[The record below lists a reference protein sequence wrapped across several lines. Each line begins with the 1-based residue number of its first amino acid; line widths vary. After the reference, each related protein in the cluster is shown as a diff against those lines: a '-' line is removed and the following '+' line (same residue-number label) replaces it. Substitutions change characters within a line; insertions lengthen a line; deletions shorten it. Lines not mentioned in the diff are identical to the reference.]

1 MKKSW
6 MSLLIGLVIVALLAM
21 PMPASAQGGN
31 TYSSGF
37 QVQNLES
44 GMVADIDLVFYTS
57 AGAVAATISDT
68 IAANSN
74 KTYFPL
80 TAVSSGFA
88 GSVLVV
94 SKNGA
99 RVSAIVNMV
108 IYDGTSIRGGGS
120 YSGFTAGSTSVS
132 LPLLMKANYGI
143 GTWFSVQN
151 TSATSQTIAIDYTG
165 GGLTAGQCDTTVDV
179 APYSAQIIDQTVSA
193 CLPNGWVGGAKLT
206 GPSELAAVVIQVK
219 TGAKS
224 VWAYSGFTSN
234 GTSFFVPL
242 VSSNYYRSGTSI
254 NIQNVGASS
263 TNVTVSYKP
272 NVGFPGVA
280 CTETK
285 AIAPGATAVFGF
297 PQLPPA
303 CGSTAGFTGI
313 TDTTNGAFVGSATI
327 SANSASQN
335 LVAIVNQVKRGAAEG
350 ASYNAFFASDA
361 KNNISFPLV
370 MDRNYGIFTGMSIVN
385 VGSSSVTV
393 NCSFSGSARTVS
405 KTLAVGEGFTDVHLN
420 AFTVGYVGAGFCAVA
435 DASAK
440 IVGVMNQAKLGALDT
455 EDQLLTYEG
464 TNY

>member
-1 MKKSW
+1 MKK
-6 MSLLIGLVIVALLAM
+6 IGVLTLAILFLFSM
-21 PMPASAQGGN
+21 LASPSNVNAQGGN

-37 QVQNLES
+37 QVQNLET
-44 GMVADIDLVFYTS
+44 GMDAELDLLFYDST
-57 AGAVAATISDT
+57 GAIAATISDT
-68 IAANSN
+68 IAANTN

-80 TAVSSGFA
+80 TGVTTGFS

-108 IYDGTSIRGGGS
+108 IFEGTSIRGGGS
-120 YSGFTAGSTSVS
+120 YSGFTDGASNIS

-151 TSATSQTIAIDYTG
+151 TSSSPQTISIDYTG
-165 GGLTAGQCDTTVDV
+165 GGLTPSQCDTSVEV
-179 APYSAQIIDQTVSA
+179 QPYSSQIIDQTTSA
-193 CLPNGWVGGAKLT
+193 CLPNGWVGGAKLS
-206 GPSELAAVVIQVK
+206 GPGELAAVVIQAK
-219 TGAKS
+219 SGSKS
-224 VWAYSGFTSN
+224 VWAYSGFT
-234 GTSFFVPL
+234 TSGPSFYIPL

-254 NIQNVGASS
+254 NIQNVDTLS
-263 TNVTVSYKP
+263 TEVTVSYTP
-272 NVGFPGVA
+272 NPGFPGVA

-285 AIAPGATAVFGF
+285 TVDAGATVVFGF
-297 PQLPPA
+297 PQLPLA
-303 CGSTAGFTGI
+303 CGSTGGFSGI
-313 TDTTNGAFVGSATI
+313 TDVVNGAFVGSAEITGNT
-327 SANSASQN
+327 NSQD

-350 ASYNAFFASDA
+350 ASYNAFFSANA
-361 KNNISFPLV
+361 TNNISFPLV

-393 NCSFSGSARTVS
+393 DCSFSNSSRTVS

-420 AFTVGYVGAGFCAVA
+420 QFTVGYVGAGFCSVA
-435 DASAK
+435 DPAGK
-440 IVGVMNQAKLGALDT
+440 IVGIMNQAKQSAPDT